1 MCIRDRPVTVI
12 HTPCALAWPVSALAG
27 AAATRKPPVTRVITL
42 AITLMRLGIT
52 NFLSVK
58 DEDLRRTA
66 EAECRLG

>member
-1 MCIRDRPVTVI
+1 
-12 HTPCALAWPVSALAG
+12 
-27 AAATRKPPVTRVITL
+27 
-42 AITLMRLGIT
+42 MRLGIT